1 MKFPFFASFVIFILV
16 LHHNMNKGK
25 KTSTQQEADFWKH
38 ELDANHVRKQSLDDL
53 EYIDFQ
59 AETFYPL
66 TLLGSEACG
75 DFFAD
80 HPQAKEIVSRFLY
93 LENQKIVN
101 LSYLTN
107 TDLKYKYGV
116 ANLNLLIEYD
126 TNYSELI
133 TLLQNYGN
141 MLLES
146 GFEDAALTV
155 LEYSISIG
163 SDISKTYTT
172 CAAIYQT
179 RDLQDKLTWLKK
191 EAEKIPTSRKDSIVR
206 KLQEFDPCIG

>member
-1 MKFPFFASFVIFILV
+1 MKIVIPTLE
-16 LHHNMNKGK
+16 GK
-25 KTSTQQEADFWKH
+25 LCAHFGH
-38 ELDANHVRKQSLDDL
+38 C
-53 EYIDFQ
+53 
-59 AETFYPL
+59 ETF
-66 TLLGSEACG
+66 S
-75 DFFAD
+75 FAEVN
-80 HPQAKEIVSRFLY
+80 PETKEILSRFLF

-116 ANLNLLIEYD
+116 ANLNLLTEYD

-146 GFEDAALTV
+146 GFEEQALTV

-172 CAAIYQT
+172 CAAIYQNHNQT
-179 RDLQDKLTWLKK
+179 RTEVHQKGRQ
-191 EAEKIPTSRKDSIVR
+191 PY
-206 KLQEFDPCIG
+206 